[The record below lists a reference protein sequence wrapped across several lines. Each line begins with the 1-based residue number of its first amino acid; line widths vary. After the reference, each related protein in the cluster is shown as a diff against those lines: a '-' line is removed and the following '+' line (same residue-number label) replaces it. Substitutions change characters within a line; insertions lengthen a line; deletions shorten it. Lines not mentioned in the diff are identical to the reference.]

1 MTSASNIISL
11 MTPSRPSR
19 LPVRRRL
26 NFGQDNDENRPVRP
40 ESTENFL
47 KRSISEAMES
57 DERRFAELYNFNTR
71 TGRPV
76 DNLRSSE
83 QNFDWSKS
91 RDAPAVY
98 RAVLLRNRRAE
109 ALNSIGTK
117 QVKAL
122 PFGTLSPATQT
133 PTKRA
138 PTKRSRAQLDFSK
151 PAAPVSAPVEAKKAK
166 IATKLTMRPKN
177 QKETTTNLQ

>member
-19 LPVRRRL
+19 LPVRRKL

-83 QNFDWSKS
+83 QNYDWSKS

-117 QVKAL
+117 KVKTL
-122 PFGTLSPATQT
+122 PFGGVTLSPAAQT

-151 PAAPVSAPVEAKKAK
+151 MEAPVAAPVEAKKAK

-177 QKETTTNLQ
+177 QQETTK

>member
-1 MTSASNIISL
+1 
-11 MTPSRPSR
+11 MTPSRPAR

-26 NFGQDNDENRPVRP
+26 NFGQENDENRPVRP

-76 DNLRSSE
+76 DTLRSSE
-83 QNFDWSKS
+83 QNYDWSKS

-98 RAVLLRNRRAE
+98 RAVLLRNRRKE

-117 QVKAL
+117 TVKAL
-122 PFGTLSPATQT
+122 SFGTLAPATATQT

-151 PAAPVSAPVEAKKAK
+151 MEAPVVAPVEAKKAK

-177 QKETTTNLQ
+177 QQETTSK